1 VDVATEETVMPSKRV
16 LIPERLRKVPS
27 EFGFG
32 WIDRRL
38 LHEGYIRRC
47 DPPALALY
55 LVLAIVADAQ
65 GLSFYADATLGQLLS
80 MPSSEVAGARANLIR
95 AGLIAYR
102 SPLYQL
108 LSLDAPSPPRTPG
121 LKPVD
126 TLLKGLQGQWR
137 GNRQVAG

>member
-1 VDVATEETVMPSKRV
+1 MARKSV

-27 EFGFG
+27 ELGFG
-32 WIDRRL
+32 WVDRRV
-38 LHEGYIRRC
+38 LHQGHIRRC

-55 LVLAIVADAQ
+55 LVLIIVADAQ
-65 GLSFYADATLGQLLS
+65 GLSFYADATLGKLLS
-80 MPSSEVAGARANLIR
+80 IPPSEVARARASLIH

-108 LSLDAPSPPRTPG
+108 LSLDAPSPPRPPG

-126 TLLKGLQGQWR
+126 TLLKGLQGRWR
-137 GNRQVAG
+137 GDRQVAG